1 MTVTSAR
8 NRCRIGR
15 EREIK
20 VEVNAAPSHG
30 VVWGFSCVC
39 VCVRVKGFEQIQ
51 EDMHCYAWKF
61 LVNWKLDRY
70 GYGGN
75 FHFII
80 PCLFPTFFYETFFF
94 PTVETENHSFFK
106 LHVLSLIWIFYLLLL
121 LLLFF
126 VIYYYSFVYLY
137 LFLINVDKKNLLFAL
152 SFTKQGVAII
162 IEVHYDHGKYSDWIP
177 GENSSWEDK
186 PNYAWKILV
195 SFLGNRKVWFDNTL

>member
-1 MTVTSAR
+1 MTFSFLKNKKR
-8 NRCRIGR
+8 N
-15 EREIK
+15 EIK
-20 VEVNAAPSHG
+20 IEINIVLIAFLVLKREEVVVSERWEGGVWLWQVRGIGAASDGNERLRLKWMRHQAMELFE
-30 VVWGFSCVC
+30 VSVVC

-121 LLLFF
+121 LLFF

-137 LFLINVDKKNLLFAL
+137 LFLINVDKKILLFAL

-162 IEVHYDHGKYSDWIP
+162 
-177 GENSSWEDK
+177 
-186 PNYAWKILV
+186 
-195 SFLGNRKVWFDNTL
+195 T